1 MSDSTESDHLDFH
14 DAGSYIWRLNSHYD
28 LSTDTHKPE
37 IVVIDRLHQLV
48 HEGRIFQLSG
58 EFTLAAAGTAYFL
71 GITDSSIVHFT
82 AGEITST
89 GTPIN
94 IIFYEDAT
102 VSANGTQV
110 FGLNKNRNSVATPTL
125 LTYSGPTVTGVGTP
139 MEYGMVTTA
148 PGNAG
153 GDASLFS
160 SEFILDNASN
170 YLISITNNDSQT
182 ATIDYNFLWY
192 EV

>member
-1 MSDSTESDHLDFH
+1 MSDSTQTDNIDLLE
-14 DAGSYIWRLNSHYD
+14 AGSAKWQLVTHYD
-28 LSTDTHKPE
+28 SVTDTHKPE
-37 IVVIDRLHQLV
+37 LVNIERIHQLV
-48 HEGRIFQLSG
+48 HEGRLFQLSG

-71 GITDSSIVHFT
+71 GITDSKTVHFT
-82 AGEITST
+82 NGAITST
-89 GTPIN
+89 GTPLN

-110 FGLNKNRNSVATPTL
+110 FGLNKNRNSATTPTL

-139 MEYGMVTTA
+139 IEYGMVTTA

-153 GDASLFS
+153 GDASLFA
-160 SEFILDNASN
+160 SEWVLDNASN
-170 YLISITNNDSQT
+170 YLISITNNDAQT